1 MRRKSTTKGS
11 STRAA
16 TRRAARRRAKRA
28 RAQRATGLLMLAITV
43 LLALTVLAPSG
54 QASEGVEAE
63 VQAATREAAKAA
75 EKENLRM
82 QREAAQNARRQAR
95 RDARAPIRLAQ
106 KERENGVVS
115 MSCSAVTVSYRNF
128 PNVPGNTVVEYL
140 RIRGSNF
147 PPIVYKF
154 DGSASTQ
161 TIPIVGP
168 VGHYLVDVHARWRT
182 NGISG
187 NFDIPGNVTCVP
199 APAFTI
205 QKLQAIAGSGQ
216 PLTTGTLTGQVGQT
230 VDYQIQVTNTGNT
243 PLTFSEFQDAHC
255 DPGSIAGGAGVTPI
269 EPLGVITYMCTHTLK
284 PADEAAGFFSNTAT
298 ITGTPELEEGAAVKQ
313 ESNTVVVNPIT
324 TPKAEEK
331 PAEKAPETTPGKTP
345 ETPKTPTTAN
355 PSPTSGVAG
364 TTTTVAPIAKSGVL
378 GFSSATVPALKGPQ
392 GCVRGLF
399 TASVRS
405 AGVATVVF
413 YLDGHRLKTLTS
425 KNSHKGLISIRIDP
439 GKLKVGAHHV
449 MAKITMK
456 KSSSTAKAAHST
468 RSLTVIRCHA
478 AVVTPHFT
486 G

>member
-1 MRRKSTTKGS
+1 M
-11 STRAA
+11 
-16 TRRAARRRAKRA
+16 
-28 RAQRATGLLMLAITV
+28 QRATGLLMLAVTV

-54 QASEGVEAE
+54 QASEGIEAE

-75 EKENLRM
+75 EKENLRL

-95 RDARAPIRLAQ
+95 RDAREPIRLAR

-115 MSCSAVTVSYRNF
+115 MSCSAVSVSYRNF

-140 RIRGSNF
+140 RIRGANF

-168 VGHYLVDVHARWRT
+168 VGHYLIDVHARWRT
-182 NGISG
+182 NGVSG
-187 NFDIPGNVTCVP
+187 NFDIPGNVTCLP

-216 PLTTGTLTGQVGQT
+216 PLTTGVLTGQVGQT
-230 VDYQIQVTNTGNT
+230 VDYEIQVTNTGNT
-243 PLTFSEFQDAHC
+243 PLTFTKFEDPHC
-255 DPGSIAGGAGVTPI
+255 DPATIAGGAGETPI
-269 EPLGVITYMCTHTLK
+269 EPLGVVTYMCTHTLK
-284 PADEAAGFFSNTAT
+284 ASDQTAGSFTNTAT
-298 ITGTPELEEGAAVKQ
+298 ITGTPEIGEGSAEPH
-313 ESNTVVVNPIT
+313 ESNTVEVTPIT
-324 TPKAEEK
+324 APTPEEK
-331 PAEKAPETTPGKTP
+331 PAGKEPEKTP
-345 ETPKTPTTAN
+345 ETPKTPTT
-355 PSPTSGVAG
+355 PTSGVAG
-364 TTTTVAPIAKSGVL
+364 TSTSVPPVAKSGVL

-399 TASVRS
+399 TVSVRS
-405 AGVATVVF
+405 AGVSSVTF
-413 YLDGHRLKTLTS
+413 YLDGHKLRTLTS
-425 KNSHKGLISIRIDP
+425 KSSRKGLISIRVDP

-449 MAKITMK
+449 TAKITMK
-456 KSSSTAKAAHST
+456 KSSSTAKAAHAT
-468 RSLTVIRCHA
+468 RSLTVIRCHT

>member
-1 MRRKSTTKGS
+1 
-11 STRAA
+11 
-16 TRRAARRRAKRA
+16 
-28 RAQRATGLLMLAITV
+28 MLAITV

-82 QREAAQNARRQAR
+82 QREAVQNARRQAR
-95 RDARAPIRLAQ
+95 RDARAPIRLAR

-115 MSCSAVTVSYRNF
+115 MSCTAVTVSYRNF

-140 RIRGSNF
+140 RIRGTNF

-187 NFDIPGNVTCVP
+187 NFDIPGNVTCGP
-199 APAFTI
+199 EPAFTI

-216 PLTTGTLTGQVGQT
+216 PLTTGVLTGQVGQT
-230 VDYQIQVTNTGNT
+230 VDYEIQVTNTGNT
-243 PLTFSEFQDAHC
+243 PLTFSKFEDPHC
-255 DPGSIAGGAGVTPI
+255 DPGSIAGGAGSTPI
-269 EPLGVITYMCTHTLK
+269 EPLGVVTYMCTHTLK
-284 PADEAAGFFSNTAT
+284 AIDQEAGFFTNTAT
-298 ITGTPELEEGAAVKQ
+298 ITGTPETEEGPAVSH
-313 ESNTVVVNPIT
+313 ESNTVEVNPIT
-324 TPKAEEK
+324 TPKPEEKPEEK
-331 PAEKAPETTPGKTP
+331 PAEKEPGKTP
-345 ETPKTPTTAN
+345 EKTTTTPTTTT
-355 PSPTSGVAG
+355 PTSGVAG
-364 TTTTVAPIAKSGVL
+364 TTSTVSPTPKSGVL

-392 GCVRGLF
+392 GCVRGAF
-399 TASVRS
+399 TASIRS
-405 AGVATVVF
+405 AGVSSVTF
-413 YLDGHRLKTLTS
+413 YLDGHKLKTLTS
-425 KNSHKGLISIRIDP
+425 NNSHKGLISIRIDP
-439 GKLKVGAHHV
+439 SKLKVGAHHV
-449 MAKITMK
+449 TAKITMK
-456 KSSSTAKAAHST
+456 KASSTAKAAHAT
-468 RSLTVIRCHA
+468 RSLTVIRCHG

>member
-1 MRRKSTTKGS
+1 
-11 STRAA
+11 
-16 TRRAARRRAKRA
+16 
-28 RAQRATGLLMLAITV
+28 MLAITI

-54 QASEGVEAE
+54 QASEGIEAE

-95 RDARAPIRLAQ
+95 RDARAPIRLAR

-115 MSCSAVTVSYRNF
+115 MSCSAVTVSFRNF
-128 PNVPGNTVVEYL
+128 PSVPGNTVVEYL

-187 NFDIPGNVTCVP
+187 NFDIPGNVTCGP
-199 APAFTI
+199 EPAFTI

-216 PLTTGTLTGQVGQT
+216 PLTAGILSGQVGQT

-243 PLTFSEFQDAHC
+243 PLTFGKFEDPHC
-255 DPGSIAGGAGVTPI
+255 DPGSIAGSSGESSI
-269 EPLGVITYMCTHTLK
+269 EPLGVVTYMCTHTLK
-284 PADEAAGFFSNTAT
+284 PLDQEAGSFTNTAT
-298 ITGTPELEEGAAVKQ
+298 ITGTPEVEEGPAVAH
-313 ESNTVVVNPIT
+313 ESNTVEVTPIT
-324 TPKAEEK
+324 TPKPEEK
-331 PAEKAPETTPGKTP
+331 TTDKEPEKTP
-345 ETPKTPTTAN
+345 ETPKTPTTTTTTTTT
-355 PSPTSGVAG
+355 PKSGVAG
-364 TTTTVAPIAKSGVL
+364 TTTTVTPTPKSGVL

-392 GCVRGLF
+392 GCVRGAF
-399 TASVRS
+399 TASIRS
-405 AGVATVVF
+405 AGVSSVTF
-413 YLDGHRLKTLTS
+413 YLDGHKLKTLTS
-425 KNSHKGLISIRIDP
+425 KSSHKGLISVRIDP
-439 GKLKVGAHHV
+439 SKLKVGAHHV
-449 MAKITMK
+449 MAKITMR
-456 KSSSTAKAAHST
+456 KSSSTAKAAHAT

-478 AVVTPHFT
+478 AVVTPYFT